1 MIRLKRARDAASLHK
16 DFTGTGLETTL
27 VRLLE
32 ARLKHGDKIP
42 WKGALNSW
50 KKMKPFLQ
58 RDSFHKCAYCESDL
72 AHVAHGD
79 VEHFRPKKTYWWLAF
94 CTDNYVFSCQICN
107 QTHKSDHFPHAGAA
121 LKGPT
126 LRGTLPRSA
135 VARRRLLAACGPD
148 PATTTD
154 KAAYALWHP
163 EDADLP
169 HPYLEDPEPLFAWR
183 VSEVNQE
190 VHLVEPPRAKPRAR
204 RAVKAAVEYLG
215 LNRETLV
222 RRRYKIYLILL
233 DALLRLSADP
243 RTGGNG
249 AAVIVERYCADDAEY
264 AGMCR
269 YFVKAARRAGKIP

>member
-16 DFTGTGLETTL
+16 DFTGAGREATL
-27 VRLLE
+27 TRLLE
-32 ARLKHGDKIP
+32 ARLQHGDAIP
-42 WKGALNSW
+42 WKGALSSW

-58 RDSFHKCAYCESDL
+58 RDSHNKCAYCESDV
-72 AHVAHGD
+72 AHAAHGD

-107 QTHKSDHFPHAGAA
+107 QTHKSDHFPLAGVALTGPVLGQALPVTAA
-121 LKGPT
+121 ERQALF
-126 LRGTLPRSA
+126 
-135 VARRRLLAACGPD
+135 AACGPD
-148 PATTTD
+148 AAQITD
-154 KAAYALWHP
+154 AAIGALWGS

-169 HPYLEDPEPLFAWR
+169 HPYLDDPEPLFAWR

-190 VHLVEPPRAKPRAR
+190 VHLVEPPHALPRAR
-204 RAVKAAVEYLG
+204 RAVKAAIDYLG

-233 DALLRLSADP
+233 DALLRQSANP
-243 RTGGNG
+243 TPANP
-249 AAVIVERYCADDAEY
+249 AAAILARYCADDAEY

-269 YFVKAARRAGKIP
+269 YFVTAARQAGTIA

>member
-16 DFTGTGLETTL
+16 DFTGAGLEATL
-27 VRLLE
+27 TRLLE
-32 ARLKHGDKIP
+32 ARLTHGDAIP

-58 RDSFHKCAYCESDL
+58 RDSHNKCAYCESDL

-94 CTDNYVFSCQICN
+94 CTDNYVFACQICN
-107 QTHKSDHFPHAGAA
+107 QTHKSDHFPVAGVQLKAPPLRRALPATAA
-121 LKGPT
+121 
-126 LRGTLPRSA
+126 
-135 VARRRLLAACGPD
+135 ARRTLFAACGPD
-148 PATTTD
+148 PATATD
-154 KAAYALWHP
+154 KTVRALWHG

-169 HPYLEDPEPLFAWR
+169 HPYLDDPEPLFAWR

-190 VHLVEPPRAKPRAR
+190 VHLVEPPRAKARAR
-204 RAVKAAVEYLG
+204 RAVKAAIDHLG

-233 DALLRLSADP
+233 DALLRQSDNPSPANP
-243 RTGGNG
+243 
-249 AAVIVERYCADDAEY
+249 AAAILTRYCADNSEY

-269 YFVKAARRAGKIP
+269 YFVQAARRAGSIP